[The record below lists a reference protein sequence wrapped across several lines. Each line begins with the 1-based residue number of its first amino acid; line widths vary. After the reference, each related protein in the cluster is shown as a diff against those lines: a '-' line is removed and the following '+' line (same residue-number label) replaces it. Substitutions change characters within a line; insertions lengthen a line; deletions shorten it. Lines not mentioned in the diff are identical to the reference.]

1 MIFAALLGDTLELRD
16 SRGSAGKLKETLG
29 YQWLCWKICWNFLKD
44 RCFANGPAGTQRGLR
59 DSRGFAR
66 GSAGTQRVPKIAAG
80 LLGDPRELKGG
91 SGSCSGFSCVA
102 FARNAGKCCDER
114 V

>member
-29 YQWLCWKICWNFLKD
+29 YQWLCWKICWNSKS
-44 RCFANGPAGTQRGLR
+44 PQ

-66 GSAGTQRVPKIAAG
+66 GLAGTQRVPKIAAA
-80 LLGDPRELKGG
+80 LLENPKG
-91 SGSCSGFSCVA
+91 A
-102 FARNAGKCCDER
+102 P
-114 V
+114 